1 MSLSDPSSTD
11 PMPATADLCDDHA
24 DILQICRPLLHSFG
38 GRRRFHG
45 PVATVKVFEDNVLVV
60 EALETIEPG
69 SVLVVDG
76 GGSTDCAL
84 VGDRLGG
91 IAVSRGL
98 AGIVVNGC
106 VRDSAQLAEM
116 DVGVLALATHPKR
129 SDKRGQGERDVTVT
143 FGGAS
148 FAPGTYLYA
157 DEDGVVVAPHKLH

>member
-1 MSLSDPSSTD
+1 MSSTDPNLTD

-24 DILQICRPLLHSFG
+24 DALQICLPLLTSFG

-60 EALETIEPG
+60 EALESIDSG

-98 AGIVVNGC
+98 AGIVINGC
-106 VRDSAQLAEM
+106 LRDSAQLAEM
-116 DVGVLALATHPKR
+116 DVGILALATHPKK
-129 SDKRGQGERDVTVT
+129 SAKRGEGERDVTVS
-143 FGGAS
+143 FGGIG

-157 DEDGVVVAPHKLH
+157 DEDGVIVAPSKLH